1 MICYEKRE
9 NGVQKEPT
17 LQLSLLQMFQLIC
30 PPLKKEKLN
39 KLLQFEKSVHVL
51 KAFYANVKQ
60 IVKIQQEMKFCFVVY
75 RKKKSKLY
83 LVFDGSQT
91 NKLSYNKQCKYIII
105 SQNGQKAKIIKHQ
118 QNQSLLSKIV
128 YPNVW
133 QENTIIELLINYFDN
148 TKINYLVFKMPSN
161 NYNATKN
168 ILIALNLWN
177 KITIYFCVCF
187 LPRKKHI
194 EWINSVNCSPILVL
208 EAYTG
213 SLNKL
218 KFAPYTVT
226 CLNVK
231 KTKTTLLPRI
241 IQQTTTETTT
251 NDLNL

>member
-1 MICYEKRE
+1 
-9 NGVQKEPT
+9 
-17 LQLSLLQMFQLIC
+17 MFQQIC

-39 KLLQFEKSVHVL
+39 KLLKHEKSVPAL
-51 KAFYANVKQ
+51 TALYANDKQ

-75 RKKKSKLY
+75 CKKSKKNPKLY

-91 NKLSYNKQCKYIII
+91 NKTGYNKQCKYIII
-105 SQNGQKAKIIKHQ
+105 SQNKQKAKIIKPQ
-118 QNQSLLSKIV
+118 QNQSVLSKFV

-148 TKINYLVFKMPSN
+148 TKINQLVFKMPSN
-161 NYNATKN
+161 NYNDTKN

-194 EWINSVNCSPILVL
+194 EWINSVDCSPILVL

-226 CLNVK
+226 CKNVK
-231 KTKTTLLPRI
+231 KTKATLAAPKI

-251 NDLNL
+251 DDLNLLIHKKICLLV